1 MIKGV
6 AFVKTTR
13 LVIGIISMVLFVLIA
28 LQSCV
33 AGVGNTLEQAGETS
47 GSSGLFLAVFMLIAG
62 IVGVAARK
70 SKGGTITSACF
81 YIVGGLIGIANV
93 GSYAD
98 LKIWSILSIIF
109 GIIFIITVIFD
120 KKPKETT

>member
-1 MIKGV
+1 MINGGI
-6 AFVKTTR
+6 FMKTTR

-33 AGVGNTLEQAGETS
+33 AGVGNALEQAGETS

-70 SKGGTITSACF
+70 SKGGKAESRHRACERKDKSGGREHQKPRIT
-81 YIVGGLIGIANV
+81 
-93 GSYAD
+93 
-98 LKIWSILSIIF
+98 
-109 GIIFIITVIFD
+109 
-120 KKPKETT
+120 